1 MRRFL
6 ITLAV
11 VAFAAG
17 FGVLVSAEETVTGM
31 LVEAGC
37 GSELGDA
44 SPSEDHVAC
53 MLRCGRRGEPLGILT
68 GEGLYTITGD
78 WAADNTEKLLG
89 LMATQVQATGEVSGQ
104 GGQLTLDLAAI
115 QSAR

>member
-1 MRRFL
+1 MQRVL
-6 ITLAV
+6 MMLTA
-11 VAFAAG
+11 
-17 FGVLVSAEETVTGM
+17 VLVAIGFALPVAAEKTVTGM

-44 SPSEDHVAC
+44 SPSDDHVAC
-53 MLRCGRRGEPLGILT
+53 MVRCVRRGEPLGILT

-89 LMATQVQATGEVSGQ
+89 LMAKQVQATGEVSAQ
-104 GGQLTLDLAAI
+104 GDQLVIDLAAI
-115 QSAR
+115 NPAQ